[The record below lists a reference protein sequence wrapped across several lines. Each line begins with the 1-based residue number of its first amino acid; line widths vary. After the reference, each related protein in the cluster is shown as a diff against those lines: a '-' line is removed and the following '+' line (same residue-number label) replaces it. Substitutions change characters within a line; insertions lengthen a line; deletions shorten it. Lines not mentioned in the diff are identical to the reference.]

1 MTMQISLLEP
11 IGISESLVGEFGKKV
26 EVLGHQ
32 FRYYNT
38 KTTDIKELIE
48 RSKDQ
53 EIVMIANNPYPN
65 EVVRASKTLRMI
77 AVAFTGIDHVGLA
90 ACKEQGV
97 EVCNCAGYSDR
108 AVSELVIGLTL
119 SLLRK
124 IGDGDIAVRSG
135 RTSAGLMGSEI
146 GDKTVGIIGCGRI
159 GYQTARLFQAFGA
172 KVLAY
177 SRTVNKEHEKNGIV
191 YPGLETLLS
200 ESDIVSLHL
209 PNTSQTKGF
218 LNKER
223 LSLMKQDA
231 IFINCAR
238 GPIVDS
244 VALAELLN
252 AGKLAAAGL
261 DVFDTEPP
269 LATDYPLVQ
278 AKRTLLTPHVAFL
291 TKEAMVRRSVIE
303 FDNVLS
309 YLKGEI
315 KNRCTF

>member
-1 MTMQISLLEP
+1 MQISLLEP
-11 IGISESLVGEFGKKV
+11 IGISETLVGEFGKKV
-26 EVLGHQ
+26 EALGHQ

-53 EIVMIANNPYPN
+53 EIVMIANNPYPD
-65 EVVRASKTLRMI
+65 EVVRASKALRMI

-108 AVSELVIGLTL
+108 AVSELVIGLAL

-124 IGDGDIAVRSG
+124 IGEGDMAVRKG
-135 RTSAGLMGSEI
+135 GTSVGLMGTEI

-191 YPGLETLLS
+191 YTSLETLLS
-200 ESDIVSLHL
+200 KSDIVSLHL
-209 PNTSQTKGF
+209 PNTAQTKGF
-218 LNKER
+218 LNRER

-244 VALAELLN
+244 VALAELLD
-252 AGKLAAAGL
+252 AGKIAAAGL

-269 LATDYPLVQ
+269 LAADYPLVQ

-291 TKEAMVRRSVIE
+291 TKEAMVRRSVTE

-309 YLKGEI
+309 FLQGEV

>member
-1 MTMQISLLEP
+1 MQISLLEP
-11 IGISESLVGEFGKKV
+11 IGISETLVGEFGKKV
-26 EVLGHQ
+26 EALGHQ

-53 EIVMIANNPYPN
+53 EIVMIANNPYPD
-65 EVVRASKTLRMI
+65 EVVRASKALRMI

-108 AVSELVIGLTL
+108 AVSELVIGLAL

-124 IGDGDIAVRSG
+124 IGEGDMAVRKG
-135 RTSAGLMGSEI
+135 GTSVGLMGTEI

-177 SRTVNKEHEKNGIV
+177 SRTVNKEYEKNGIV
-191 YPGLETLLS
+191 YTSLETLLS
-200 ESDIVSLHL
+200 KSDIVSLHL
-209 PNTSQTKGF
+209 PNTAQTKGF
-218 LNKER
+218 LNRER

-244 VALAELLN
+244 VALAELLD
-252 AGKLAAAGL
+252 AGKIAAAGL

-269 LATDYPLVQ
+269 LAADYPLVQ

-291 TKEAMVRRSVIE
+291 TKEAMVRRSVTE

-309 YLKGEI
+309 YLQGEV

>member
-1 MTMQISLLEP
+1 MQISLLEP
-11 IGISESLVGEFGKKV
+11 IGISETLVGEFGKKV
-26 EVLGHQ
+26 EALGHQ

-53 EIVMIANNPYPN
+53 EIVMIANNPYPD
-65 EVVRASKTLRMI
+65 EVVRASKALRMI

-108 AVSELVIGLTL
+108 AVSELVIGLAL

-124 IGDGDIAVRSG
+124 IGEGDMAVRKG
-135 RTSAGLMGSEI
+135 GTSVGLMGTEI

-191 YPGLETLLS
+191 YTSLETLLS
-200 ESDIVSLHL
+200 KSDIVSLHL
-209 PNTSQTKGF
+209 PNTAQTKGF
-218 LNKER
+218 LNRER

-244 VALAELLN
+244 VALAELLD
-252 AGKLAAAGL
+252 AGKIAAAGL

-269 LATDYPLVQ
+269 LAADYPLVQ

-291 TKEAMVRRSVIE
+291 TKEAMVRRSVTE

-309 YLKGEI
+309 YLQGEV